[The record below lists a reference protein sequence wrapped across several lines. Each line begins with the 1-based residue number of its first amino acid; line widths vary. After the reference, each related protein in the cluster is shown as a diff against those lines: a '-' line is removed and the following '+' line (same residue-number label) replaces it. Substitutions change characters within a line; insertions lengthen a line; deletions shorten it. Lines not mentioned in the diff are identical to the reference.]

1 MVTSAPARAK
11 RRAVA
16 RPIPDAPPVIR
27 ATFVRNDPVISQAI
41 MLALLEMRLGLRQP
55 ETGNFFLSARKPT
68 CSFRSVNRIHV
79 PSDIGR
85 VVGSE
90 KSKQSRNFFRLGMAA
105 QRNFP
110 VHFLQHLIGV

>member
-27 ATFVRNDPVISQAI
+27 ATFVRNDPVISQAV

-55 ETGNFFLSARKPT
+55 ETGNWKLFLSARNPT
-68 CSFRSVNRIHV
+68 CSFRSVNRIHMT
-79 PSDIGR
+79 SDLGR
-85 VVGSE
+85 VFGSE
-90 KSKQSRNFFRLGMAA
+90 KSKQCRNFFQLGMAA
-105 QRNFP
+105 QRYFRF
-110 VHFLQHLIGV
+110 H